1 MLHIQVV
8 GPSCINCQTLEK
20 LCFNVVAEQDL
31 DANIE
36 KITDV
41 RKYADLGIFVTPA
54 LIVNG
59 KVLSMGKIPTKH
71 TLAHWLAE
79 ANNHGESSGK

>member
-8 GPSCINCQTLEK
+8 GPGCINCETLEK
-20 LCFNVVAEQDL
+20 LCFNVAAEQNL

-41 RKYADLGIFVTPA
+41 RKFAELGVFMTPA

-59 KVLSMGKIPTKH
+59 KILSMGKIPTKH
-71 TLAHWLAE
+71 TLAHWLLE
-79 ANNHGESSGK
+79 ANNQADSAR

>member
-8 GPSCINCQTLEK
+8 GPGCINCETLEK
-20 LCFNVVAEQDL
+20 LCFNVAAEQNL
-31 DANIE
+31 DASIE

-41 RKYADLGIFVTPA
+41 KKFTDLGVFMTPA

-59 KVLSMGKIPTKH
+59 KILSMGKIPTKH
-71 TLAHWLAE
+71 TLAHWLAD
-79 ANNHGESSGK
+79 ADK